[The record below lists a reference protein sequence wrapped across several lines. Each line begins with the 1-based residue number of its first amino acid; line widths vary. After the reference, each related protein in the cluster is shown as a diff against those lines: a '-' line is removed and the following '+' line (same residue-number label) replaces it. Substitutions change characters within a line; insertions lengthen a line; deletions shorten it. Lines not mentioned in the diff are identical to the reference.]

1 MHLLVSDPSQTS
13 VATLRPPLG
22 VRADRRGTEQ
32 DLENDT
38 ERQFRDLP
46 RADAWPA
53 CGYTSR
59 RAMKTEARI
68 ILLAIALGLLSWM
81 AEAVSDYYA
90 FRGGQGS
97 LQEPLIGASREEL
110 YVRAGVMVVF
120 IGLGLMAALA
130 LRRRRRAEEALRA
143 SEALFRQFIEHT
155 PAAVAMFDR
164 DLRYLLYSKRWM
176 TDYGLGDRDITGL
189 SHYEVFPDIP
199 ERWKQIHQRVL
210 AGTPEQ
216 CEEDPFERADG
227 SVVWVRWDVRPW
239 LDQAGE
245 IGGIIMFTEVITE
258 RKRTELALKES
269 EEKYRNLIET
279 TDTGYLIVDTEGRV
293 IDANAEYVRLT
304 GYENLDQIR
313 GRSVLE
319 WTAPYDRDRNAEEVR
334 KCLERG
340 LVRDLEI
347 DYIAPDGRTTPIEVD
362 ATVLDIH
369 EGRVIL
375 ALCRDITERRLA
387 AEERRAFEKRIE
399 DQKRR
404 FYRETILSV
413 TDGKLDVCDPE
424 QIEPYIANSHLVMDL
439 GHASQ
444 LAHARHSVEGFV
456 RDAGLHDEQI
466 GPLILGVGEATT
478 NAIKHADQACVYA
491 GAGQGRV
498 WIAVSDKGTGID
510 SLILP
515 RAVLLR
521 GFSTK
526 PSLGL
531 GYTVILDVS
540 DHVLLT
546 TGEQGTTVVLMKN
559 LPGPEALAP
568 PLQFTTALPAR

>member
-1 MHLLVSDPSQTS
+1 MPHCKFRCRRTNTGSKSAYPPVLVPGRLPL
-13 VATLRPPLG
+13 AALR
-22 VRADRRGTEQ
+22 VRDMSLWRSLAG
-32 DLENDT
+32 
-38 ERQFRDLP
+38 P
-46 RADAWPA
+46 RV
-53 CGYTSR
+53 YSL
-59 RAMKTEARI
+59 RAMKTEARV

-81 AEAVSDYYA
+81 AEAVSDYYT
-90 FRGGQGS
+90 FRGGRGS
-97 LQEPLIGASREEL
+97 LRQLLIGASTEEL

-120 IGLGLMAALA
+120 LSLGLMAASA
-130 LRRRRRAEEALRA
+130 LRRRARTEEALRA

-155 PAAVAMFDR
+155 PAAVAMFDK
-164 DLRYLLYSKRWM
+164 DLRYLLYSRRWL

-210 AGTPEQ
+210 AGRPEQ
-216 CEEDPFERADG
+216 CDEDPFERADG

-245 IGGIIMFTEVITE
+245 IGGLIMFTEVITE

-279 TDTGYLIVDTEGRV
+279 TGTGYLIVDTEGRV

-304 GYENLDQIR
+304 GYESLDQIR

-334 KCLERG
+334 RCVERG

-347 DYIAPDGRTTPIEVD
+347 DYIAPDGKITPIEVD
-362 ATVLDIH
+362 ATVIDTH

-375 ALCRDITERRLA
+375 SLCRDITERRLA
-387 AEERRAFEKRIE
+387 AEERRAFEKRVE
-399 DQKRR
+399 EQKRR

-413 TDGKLDVCDPE
+413 TDGKLEVCDPDRT
-424 QIEPYIANSHLVMDL
+424 EPYIANSHLVMRLSD
-439 GHASQ
+439 ASR
-444 LAHARHSVEGFV
+444 LADARHSVEGFL
-456 RDAGLHDEQI
+456 RDAGLRDEQV
-466 GPLILGVGEATT
+466 GPLILGVGEAIT
-478 NAIKHADQACVYA
+478 NAVKHAQQACVYA
-491 GAGQGRV
+491 GAGRGRAWV
-498 WIAVSDKGTGID
+498 AVSDKGPGID

-531 GYTVILDVS
+531 GYTVMLDVS
-540 DHVLLT
+540 DRVLLT
-546 TGEQGTTVVLMKN
+546 TGEHGTTVVLVKN
-559 LPGPEALAP
+559 MEGPGAP
-568 PLQFTTALPAR
+568 APSPLRFTTTSPAC